1 MSEMKAL
8 HKSLLLACDLF
19 RGKVDSSS
27 YKDYIFSM
35 LLLKYV
41 SDIKAD
47 YLSDLINEDYSELLE
62 IVSRV
67 PEDASFYKIYHEAK
81 NHGDYIGE
89 RIDNSLRLIDQAI
102 DSVCQNRGGYLFE
115 SIQFATVNFG
125 ARSER
130 DRMLNNLLAIFAR
143 PEMNF
148 GYTHDGND
156 KIKVACR
163 YLFERIASDSA
174 MRGAEFYTPEGIS
187 LLFAELLQPKGGDS
201 ICDPTCGSGSL
212 LITLG
217 EKIKKSFKSNNYT
230 LFGQEV
236 NRSSWALAK
245 MNMIMHNEINSRIE
259 WGDIIS
265 SPQFL
270 DTDNRLMKFDVV
282 ASNPPFNI
290 IGWNHDDLVHNDY
303 GRFNL
308 GFPPQAKG
316 DYAFI
321 LHMVSTLKSATG
333 RMAILV
339 SHGVLFRGGQ
349 EENIRRNLVSE
360 GLLDAVIG
368 LPDRL
373 LFGTGIPTA
382 ILIFRKDK
390 KNSNVVFIDASDLAK
405 PVKGRNLITDEII
418 RKVSECY
425 FERSSVCNFSHVASF
440 DEIQKNDFNLN
451 ISRYVKKHEEPAFV
465 DLKGLRQQR
474 EELLSTLYE
483 LEREMKGF
491 IDN

>member
-1 MSEMKAL
+1 M
-8 HKSLLLACDLF
+8 
-19 RGKVDSSS
+19 
-27 YKDYIFSM
+27 
-35 LLLKYV
+35 
-41 SDIKAD
+41 
-47 YLSDLINEDYSELLE
+47 
-62 IVSRV
+62 
-67 PEDASFYKIYHEAK
+67 
-81 NHGDYIGE
+81 
-89 RIDNSLRLIDQAI
+89 
-102 DSVCQNRGGYLFE
+102 
-115 SIQFATVNFG
+115 
-125 ARSER
+125 
-130 DRMLNNLLAIFAR
+130 
-143 PEMNF
+143 
-148 GYTHDGND
+148 
-156 KIKVACR
+156 
-163 YLFERIASDSA
+163 
-174 MRGAEFYTPEGIS
+174 
-187 LLFAELLQPKGGDS
+187 
-201 ICDPTCGSGSL
+201 
-212 LITLG
+212 
-217 EKIKKSFKSNNYT
+217 
-230 LFGQEV
+230 FGQEV

>member
-1 MSEMKAL
+1 
-8 HKSLLLACDLF
+8 
-19 RGKVDSSS
+19 
-27 YKDYIFSM
+27 
-35 LLLKYV
+35 
-41 SDIKAD
+41 
-47 YLSDLINEDYSELLE
+47 
-62 IVSRV
+62 
-67 PEDASFYKIYHEAK
+67 
-81 NHGDYIGE
+81 
-89 RIDNSLRLIDQAI
+89 
-102 DSVCQNRGGYLFE
+102 
-115 SIQFATVNFG
+115 
-125 ARSER
+125 
-130 DRMLNNLLAIFAR
+130 
-143 PEMNF
+143 
-148 GYTHDGND
+148 
-156 KIKVACR
+156 
-163 YLFERIASDSA
+163 
-174 MRGAEFYTPEGIS
+174 
-187 LLFAELLQPKGGDS
+187 
-201 ICDPTCGSGSL
+201 
-212 LITLG
+212 
-217 EKIKKSFKSNNYT
+217 YT

-405 PVKGRNLITDEII
+405 PVKGRNLITDEI
-418 RKVSECY
+418 
-425 FERSSVCNFSHVASF
+425 
-440 DEIQKNDFNLN
+440 
-451 ISRYVKKHEEPAFV
+451 
-465 DLKGLRQQR
+465 
-474 EELLSTLYE
+474 
-483 LEREMKGF
+483 
-491 IDN
+491 

>member
-1 MSEMKAL
+1 MSEMKVL

-35 LLLKYV
+35 LLLKYI
-41 SDIKAD
+41 SDVKAD
-47 YLSDLINEDYSELLE
+47 YGYDLINEEYSGLLE

-67 PEDASFYKIYHEAK
+67 PEDASFYKIYHDAK
-81 NHGDYIGE
+81 NHGDYLGE
-89 RIDNSLRLIDQAI
+89 RIDDSLRLIDQAI
-102 DSVCQNRGGYLFE
+102 DSVCQSRGGYLFE
-115 SIQFATVNFG
+115 SIKFATVNFG
-125 ARSER
+125 AKSER
-130 DRMLNNLLAIFAR
+130 DRMLNELLDIFAS
-143 PEMNF
+143 PEMKF
-148 GYTHDGND
+148 DYTQDGNK
-156 KIKVACR
+156 KIKAACR
-163 YLFERIASDSA
+163 YLFEKIASDSA
-174 MRGAEFYTPEGIS
+174 MRGAEFYTPEGVS
-187 LLFAELLQPKGGDS
+187 LLFAELLQPRDGDS

-217 EKIKKSFKSNNYT
+217 EKIKKSFRSNNYT

-236 NRSSWALAK
+236 NRSIWALAK

-259 WGDIIS
+259 WGDVIS
-265 SPQFL
+265 NPQLL
-270 DTDNRLMKFDVV
+270 DTDNRLMQFDVV
-282 ASNPPFNI
+282 ASNPPLNI
-290 IGWNHDDLVHNDY
+290 IGWNHDDLVRNDY

-308 GFPPQAKG
+308 GFPPQSKG

-349 EENIRRNLVSE
+349 EESIRKNLISE

-373 LFGTGIPTA
+373 LPGTAIPTV
-382 ILIFRKDK
+382 ILIFRRDR

-405 PVKGRNLITDEII
+405 PVKGRNLITNEII
-418 RKVSECY
+418 EKVSKCY
-425 FERSSVCNFSHVASF
+425 FERSSVDDFSHVASY
-440 DEIQKNDFNLN
+440 DEIQLNDFNLN
-451 ISRYVKKHEEPAFV
+451 ISRYVKKHEEQVFV
-465 DLKGLRQQR
+465 DLERLSKQR
-474 EELLSTLYE
+474 EELLSTLHE
-483 LEREMKGF
+483 LEREMKDF